1 MAFPTTT
8 VDGVKFEAYVE
19 IFDDYH
25 DIELAAAIWS
35 GHSTRPVRGTELGY
49 IQGMPQSCNYIG
61 LVYKGRKPSK
71 AVQKELVKRML
82 KKYNA
87 EVPVDLGVKV
97 VEGKSIYFEDNEW
110 VVE

>member
-8 VDGVKFEAYVE
+8 VGGVKFKAYVE
-19 IFDDYH
+19 VFDDYH
-25 DIELAAAIWS
+25 DIELAAEDWS
-35 GHSTRPVRGTELGY
+35 KHNVKTKSEELGY
-49 IQGMPQSCNYIG
+49 IQGMPQCCNYIG
-61 LVYKGRKPSK
+61 LVWRGRKPSK